1 MTAATDLASPENST
15 APSEDEAPSRVLVVG
30 TCRNTRRLL
39 EATCEA
45 QGHAVNYV
53 EDALKLRREVSALHP
68 DLILVALDLN
78 AASPQLGLEVCGE
91 LKAMAQCR
99 HTPVLLVAKEYPSA
113 RVVARALI
121 AGADDVL
128 SLAPSRLE
136 ERRAR
141 IHVSLRNKRYRDT
154 LARVRAERNVIR
166 EDSHVDALTGVMN
179 RRAFEQHVRA
189 LFEDGQ
195 PFGLLF
201 VDVDHFKSVNAPHG
215 HAVGDEVLK
224 AIAARL
230 QDGMRA
236 GDLVGRFGG
245 EEFVVLVREASG
257 QIAQAVAERHRQAV
271 ATLDLSPIKGP
282 ARVSI
287 SVGVAAHHVDK
298 PFDSVDAMLRR
309 ADRALYDAKRAGRTR
324 VTVATR
330 DSPAPPPTRATAGRS
345 EPPTIIDIPRSNIRP
360 PTPATPKSRQ
370 GQRLPR

>member
-1 MTAATDLASPENST
+1 MT
-15 APSEDEAPSRVLVVG
+15 
-30 TCRNTRRLL
+30 CI
-39 EATCEA
+39 
-45 QGHAVNYV
+45 
-53 EDALKLRREVSALHP
+53 EDALRLRRHVSEQHP
-68 DLILVALDLN
+68 DLILIALDLS

-99 HTPVLLVAKEYPSA
+99 HTPVLLVAKEYPTA

-128 SLAPSRLE
+128 SLAPSRFE
-136 ERRAR
+136 ELKAR

-179 RRAFEQHVRA
+179 RRAFEQHLRA
-189 LFEDGQ
+189 LFDDGQ
-195 PFGLLF
+195 HFGLLF
-201 VDVDHFKSVNAPHG
+201 IDVDHFKSVNDTHG

-230 QDGMRA
+230 QDGVRA
-236 GDLVGRFGG
+236 GDLVGRYGG
-245 EEFVVLVREASG
+245 EEFIVLVRGVSG
-257 QIAQAVAERHRQAV
+257 QIAQTVAERHRQAV

-309 ADRALYDAKRAGRTR
+309 ADRALYDAKRAGRNR
-324 VTVATR
+324 VTIATR
-330 DSPAPPPTRATAGRS
+330 DSLAPPAPAEPRRS
-345 EPPTIIDIPRSNIRP
+345 ERPTLVAIPRGNTRNTI
-360 PTPATPKSRQ
+360 PATPKSRE
-370 GQRLPR
+370 GQRPRR